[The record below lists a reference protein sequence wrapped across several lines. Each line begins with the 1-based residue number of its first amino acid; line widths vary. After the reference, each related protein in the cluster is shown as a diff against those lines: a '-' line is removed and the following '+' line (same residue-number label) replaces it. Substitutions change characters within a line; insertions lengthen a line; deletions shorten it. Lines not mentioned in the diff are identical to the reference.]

1 VSGAGYLRGLVGEA
15 SSGWYDE
22 GGVGSALGPIEDES
36 TIVNRWF
43 IEKSGAE
50 RALL

>member
-22 GGVGSALGPIEDES
+22 GGVGSAVGPIEES
-36 TIVNRWF
+36 TIANRWF